1 MRGSLQSA
9 RNNAH
14 GGPPGWPGCRRR
26 AAAAAH
32 GLTRRNRAG
41 AARHDLRVH
50 PRERHAVRP
59 HPLVPAARGHLMVD
73 LADIGTVAGAMMAG
87 SLRVSTPFLFVSLGE
102 CLTEKSGRINLGN
115 EGVLVLGAMVAYAT
129 SYETGS
135 PWVGVL
141 AAVGAGLVLGGL
153 HGAICSLARVNDVA
167 MGIAIML
174 AGTGIAFFFGKPYV
188 QPSAPLL
195 TGIPFGFWSDN
206 AQLRNALSVCPL
218 FLLGIVAAIALEWAF
233 NATRVGLRVRIV
245 GDSQDAALALGL
257 PIDRT
262 RFLATACGSALAG
275 IGGAFLSLYYPGS
288 WNEGLSSGQGLM
300 AVALV
305 VFSRWNPINCI
316 FASLLFGAAGALG
329 PSLQTVGITWGYYL
343 FYAAPYVVTLVVL
356 IITARGGR
364 SLRGMP
370 GQLSIGR

>member
-1 MRGSLQSA
+1 MMASLA
-9 RNNAH
+9 TV
-14 GGPPGWPGCRRR
+14 
-26 AAAAAH
+26 
-32 GLTRRNRAG
+32 L
-41 AARHDLRVH
+41 
-50 PRERHAVRP
+50 
-59 HPLVPAARGHLMVD
+59 
-73 LADIGTVAGAMMAG
+73 LAMLAG

-129 SYETGS
+129 SYQSGS
-135 PWVGVL
+135 PWLGLV
-141 AAVGAGLVLGGL
+141 AAALAGLLLGGL

-195 TGIPFGFWSDN
+195 PGIAFGFWSDS
-206 AQLRNALSVCPL
+206 AQVRNALLVCPL
-218 FLLGIVAAIALEWAF
+218 FLLGILAAIALQWCF
-233 NATRVGLRVRIV
+233 KATRVGLRIRII

-275 IGGAFLSLYYPGS
+275 VGGAFLSLYYPGS

-316 FASLLFGAAGALG
+316 YASLLFGAAGALG

-343 FYAAPYVVTLVVL
+343 FYAAPYIVTLIVL

>member
-1 MRGSLQSA
+1 MA
-9 RNNAH
+9 D
-14 GGPPGWPGCRRR
+14 
-26 AAAAAH
+26 AAA
-32 GLTRRNRAG
+32 L
-41 AARHDLRVH
+41 
-50 PRERHAVRP
+50 
-59 HPLVPAARGHLMVD
+59 
-73 LADIGTVAGAMMAG
+73 GTVAGAMLAG
-87 SLRVSTPFLFVSLGE
+87 SLRVSTPFLFVSIGE

-135 PWVGVL
+135 PWTGVL
-141 AAVGAGLVLGGL
+141 AAAVAGLVLGGL
-153 HGAICSLARVNDVA
+153 HGAVCSLARVNDVA

-174 AGTGIAFFFGKPYV
+174 AGTGIAFFFGKPYI

-195 TGIPFGFWSDN
+195 PGIPLAWWSDS
-206 AQLRNALSVCPL
+206 AQLQNALLVCPL
-218 FLLGIVAAIALEWAF
+218 FFLGIGAAVAMQWF
-233 NATRVGLRVRIV
+233 FRTTRVGLRIRIV

-305 VFSRWNPINCI
+305 VFARWNPVNCI
-316 FASLLFGAAGALG
+316 YASLLFGAAGALG
-329 PSLQTVGITWGYYL
+329 PSLQTVGVTWGYYL

-356 IITARGGR
+356 IISASGGG

>member
-1 MRGSLQSA
+1 MEA
-9 RNNAH
+9 
-14 GGPPGWPGCRRR
+14 
-26 AAAAAH
+26 
-32 GLTRRNRAG
+32 
-41 AARHDLRVH
+41 
-50 PRERHAVRP
+50 
-59 HPLVPAARGHLMVD
+59 
-73 LADIGTVAGAMMAG
+73 IGTVLLAMLAG

-135 PWVGVL
+135 PWAGVL
-141 AAVGAGLVLGGL
+141 AAAVAGLLLGGL

-174 AGTGIAFFFGKPYV
+174 AGTGIAFFLGKPYV
-188 QPSAPLL
+188 QPSATLL
-195 TGIPFGFWSDN
+195 PGIPFGFWSDN
-206 AQLRNALSVCPL
+206 PQLRNALLVCPL
-218 FLLGIVAAIALEWAF
+218 FLLGIVAAFVMEWGF
-233 NATRVGLRVRIV
+233 VATRIGLRVRIV

-262 RFLATACGSALAG
+262 RLLATACGSALAG

-316 FASLLFGAAGALG
+316 WASLLFGAAGALG

-343 FYAAPYVVTLVVL
+343 FYAAPYIVTLAVL
-356 IITARGGR
+356 ILTARGGR

>member
-1 MRGSLQSA
+1 MF
-9 RNNAH
+9 
-14 GGPPGWPGCRRR
+14 
-26 AAAAAH
+26 
-32 GLTRRNRAG
+32 
-41 AARHDLRVH
+41 
-50 PRERHAVRP
+50 
-59 HPLVPAARGHLMVD
+59 D
-73 LADIGTVAGAMMAG
+73 LASLGTVAGAMIAG

-115 EGVLVLGAMVAYAT
+115 EGVLVLGAMVAYGT
-129 SYETGS
+129 SYETGN
-135 PWVGVL
+135 PWIGVL
-141 AAVGAGLVLGGL
+141 AAAAAGMLLGGV
-153 HGAICSLARVNDVA
+153 HGAVCSLARVNDVA

-195 TGIPFGFWSDN
+195 PGIPLAWWSSSP
-206 AQLRNALSVCPL
+206 QVRNALLVSPL
-218 FLLGIVAAIALEWAF
+218 FFLGIAAAIAMHWCF
-233 NATRVGLRVRIV
+233 RATRVGLRIRIV

-257 PIDRT
+257 PIDWT

-305 VFSRWNPINCI
+305 VFARWNPINCVY
-316 FASLLFGAAGALG
+316 ASLLFGAAGALG
-329 PSLQTVGITWGYYL
+329 PSLQTVGVTWGYYL
-343 FYAAPYVVTLVVL
+343 FYAAPYVVTLIVL
-356 IITARGGR
+356 IISAHGGH